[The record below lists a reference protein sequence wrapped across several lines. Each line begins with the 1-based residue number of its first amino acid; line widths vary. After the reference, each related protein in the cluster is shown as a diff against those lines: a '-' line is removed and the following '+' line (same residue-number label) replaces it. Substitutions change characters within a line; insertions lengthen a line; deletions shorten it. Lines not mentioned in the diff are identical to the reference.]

1 MRSLA
6 ARLVRSD
13 AAGQRDGEDELA
25 ATGTPR
31 VWFLLDRSGSM
42 GSIADAVVDGY
53 NRFFAEQR
61 APDGATLATVVQFDS
76 EEPHEIVVD
85 DAEVAAVA
93 PLDHR
98 TFEPRGMTPLY
109 DALGRLLDRAIRTG
123 GHPAD
128 QIVVILTDGL
138 ENASTTWTR
147 EATFARVA
155 KMREDG
161 WTFVFLG
168 ANQDS
173 YATGRDLDFA
183 DGSVSNFLATPDGV
197 LAAWDGASRVVR
209 QYAMKTRQQR
219 LRDRDDPWGD
229 VKEAEQIR

>member
-1 MRSLA
+1 
-6 ARLVRSD
+6 
-13 AAGQRDGEDELA
+13 
-25 ATGTPR
+25 
-31 VWFLLDRSGSM
+31 
-42 GSIADAVVDGY
+42 
-53 NRFFAEQR
+53 
-61 APDGATLATVVQFDS
+61 
-76 EEPHEIVVD
+76 
-85 DAEVAAVA
+85 
-93 PLDHR
+93 
-98 TFEPRGMTPLY
+98 MTPLY